1 MTAESCVIT
10 GERESIMDTRA
21 ELINLLQT
29 IPWFQELEPDIFD
42 KIAGICEL
50 TNYEAGHTLFRE
62 GDKEDYL
69 YIVIEGRVALEIHVP
84 GRGKMR
90 VYTAEAMD
98 IIGWSSITP
107 VVRQRT
113 ASARVVLP
121 SRLVRMQATQL
132 YKLCD
137 EDHDLGYVVMRRL
150 SNVVASRL
158 LTTRLQL
165 LDMFAHPE
173 AREV

>member
-1 MTAESCVIT
+1 
-10 GERESIMDTRA
+10 MDEKT

-29 IPWFQELEPDIFD
+29 IPWFQELEPAIFD
-42 KIAGICEL
+42 KITGICEEVS
-50 TNYEAGHTLFRE
+50 YEAGQTLFRE

-69 YIVIEGRVALEIHVP
+69 YIMVEGRVALEIHVP

-98 IIGWSSITP
+98 IVGWSSITP
-107 VVRQRT
+107 IVRQRT

-121 SRLVRMQATQL
+121 SRLVRMQASQL
-132 YKLCD
+132 YKMCD
-137 EDHDLGYVVMRRL
+137 EDHDLGYVVMLRL

-173 AREV
+173 SKEV

>member
-1 MTAESCVIT
+1 MD
-10 GERESIMDTRA
+10 ERT

-29 IPWFQELEPDIFD
+29 IPWFHELEPGIFD
-42 KIAGICEL
+42 QIAGICEL
-50 TNYEAGHTLFRE
+50 SSFEAGQYLFRE

-90 VYTAEAMD
+90 IYTAEAMD
-98 IIGWSSITP
+98 IVGWSSITP
-107 VVRQRT
+107 IVRQRT
-113 ASARVVLP
+113 AAARAVLP
-121 SRLVRMQATQL
+121 SRLVRMQAAQL

-165 LDMFAHPE
+165 LDMFSHRE
-173 AREV
+173 ANEV